1 MLCNP
6 SFPAPPWDHQKPST
20 SEVQI
25 FTNPYVR
32 DCVNPVVP
40 RPTSPCQQHKINTY
54 CIIHS
59 FHALFRT
66 GLEECGR
73 LFVANGTECLNGPEQ
88 NSEGNPI
95 VVCLDICLVQVAY
108 TPNIIWTQVSSS
120 MCLVKTCC
128 KYQKL
133 LRKAPAVRSGHL
145 TPRLVPP
152 LPVSQLEQTNDLSAA
167 AEVLKVCND
176 EVAIAGKH
184 LRHQRGGSP
193 PTSPETSG

>member
-1 MLCNP
+1 MAKLGRKTRVNPLGFRMLCNP

-32 DCVNPVVP
+32 DCVNPVVT

-54 CIIHS
+54 SIIHS

-108 TPNIIWTQVSSS
+108 KPNIIWTQVSSS

-133 LRKAPAVRSGHL
+133 LRKAPA
-145 TPRLVPP
+145 
-152 LPVSQLEQTNDLSAA
+152 SQVTTSSFATA

-184 LRHQRGGSP
+184 LRHQRGGSS